1 MRNSKTISDKNSIL
15 LYRVGPVLCC
25 SPTRSVESVVVPPVM
40 KKPPGVNDL
49 RPGVFRH
56 VNGIVNIV
64 DLRVAFGADIKPR
77 NSAGRI
83 IIVNLKTGSPGF
95 WVDEIIDVI
104 ELPDKGWGQLPVLIP
119 RDIFERILLLNEK
132 ILLYCE
138 FEKLNE
144 CRKIGYLREYIE
156 KLVEVESNKDKTIP
170 INKERQGEDSQLQS
184 HKLVSGKNKLDE
196 KHDAKFN
203 LKKSLHAQSPLNSD
217 SDSVP
222 GNKIMPEPESLTS
235 DKSLDINP
243 QLQTGKNTAINV
255 ANDLKSN
262 IGKTITS
269 EAGSVAVGGVDK
281 VAGRNRLD
289 DIGQGAFSQNNDL
302 YGKYMVNSEGH
313 GPEAIAQSGLIQ
325 AEYSDDDS
333 TWKMSIVL
341 IIMALLLALAVFYFL
356 DYNPSSHEPSVA
368 SRVIAEDGASLTD
381 IEELVTIDAR
391 TTIAH
396 DAVPEMNDHSD
407 KVIITDTGL
416 LKSKVELSADD
427 AAYADPDSMLK
438 EGGVSIEKDDE
449 GYVILLDQSKGDSGE
464 AVFDKVD
471 GQGEVAPE
479 IAKPEI
485 SQTPAV
491 EKDLASEFV
500 TKENELS
507 ELNNKYLLD
516 DKALN
521 NNVSRR
527 QVIHIVVKGDT
538 LWHIAR
544 RYIHNPYRYP
554 ELARLSN
561 IRNPDLIYPGQRVKI
576 IILGDL

>member
-25 SPTRSVESVVVPPVM
+25 SPTRSVESVVVPPVI
-40 KKPPGVNDL
+40 KKPPGVNNL
-49 RPGVFRH
+49 RPGVFKH

-64 DLRVAFGADIKPR
+64 DLRVAFGADIEPR
-77 NSAGRI
+77 SSAGRI
-83 IIVNLKTGSPGF
+83 IIVNLETGSPGF

-104 ELPDKGWGQLPVLIP
+104 GFPDKGWGQLPVLIP
-119 RDIFERILLLNEK
+119 RDVFERILLLNEK
-132 ILLYCE
+132 ISLYCE

-144 CRKIGYLREYIE
+144 CRKIGYLRDYIE
-156 KLVEVESNKDKTIP
+156 KLVEVEINKDKTIP
-170 INKERQGEDSQLQS
+170 NNKEHQVEDSQLQS
-184 HKLVSGKNKLDE
+184 QKLVSGKNKLDE
-196 KHDAKFN
+196 KYDAKFDIE
-203 LKKSLHAQSPLNSD
+203 KSLQAQAPLHSESD
-217 SDSVP
+217 SAP
-222 GNKIMPEPESLTS
+222 GNKLMPEPESLIL
-235 DKSLDINP
+235 DKSLDKNP
-243 QLQTGKNTAINV
+243 QLQTGKDAAINV

-262 IGKTITS
+262 IDKTVTS
-269 EAGSVAVGGVDK
+269 EADSVAAGGVDK
-281 VAGRNRLD
+281 VAGRKQID
-289 DIGQGAFSQNNDL
+289 DVGQGAFSQKYDVH
-302 YGKYMVNSEGH
+302 GKYMANSEGN
-313 GPEAIAQSGLIQ
+313 GSQTIAQPGSIQ

-341 IIMALLLALAVFYFL
+341 ISMALLLALAVFYLL
-356 DYNPSSHEPSVA
+356 DYNPSSHEPSVP
-368 SRVIAEDGASLTD
+368 SRVIAEDDVSLTD

-396 DAVPEMNDHSD
+396 DAVLEMNDHSD
-407 KVIITDTGL
+407 KVIIADTGL
-416 LKSKVELSADD
+416 LKPQLELSADD
-427 AAYADPDSMLK
+427 EAYADPDSMLK

-449 GYVILLDQSKGDSGE
+449 GYVIVLDQSKGNSGE
-464 AVFDKVD
+464 AVFDKID
-471 GQGEVAPE
+471 GQGGVAPE
-479 IAKPEI
+479 IAKPET

-491 EKDLASEFV
+491 DKDLEPELV
-500 TKENELS
+500 TKENVVS
-507 ELNNKYLLD
+507 EINNEDAMD

-576 IILGDL
+576 IIIGSL